1 MGILNGIFLFI
12 EKKITI
18 FKKLNYLFKISFC
31 CFVVFNLWVVFRIQD
46 FNIMYEFFKLFYSNL
61 EFLFIKENILLLI
74 FTIIAIFSQ
83 NFDNYSY
90 LKKKAAN
97 INLNYALPII
107 FLIIALGLSFNSG
120 TSGKFIY
127 FDF

>member
-1 MGILNGIFLFI
+1 MKLTYRPEIKGLRAK
-12 EKKITI
+12 EK
-18 FKKLNYLFKISFC
+18 
-31 CFVVFNLWVVFRIQD
+31 V
-46 FNIMYEFFKLFYSNL
+46 
-61 EFLFIKENILLLI
+61 LI
-74 FTIIAIFSQ
+74 IGGNSQ
-83 NFDNYSY
+83 IGSELYSY